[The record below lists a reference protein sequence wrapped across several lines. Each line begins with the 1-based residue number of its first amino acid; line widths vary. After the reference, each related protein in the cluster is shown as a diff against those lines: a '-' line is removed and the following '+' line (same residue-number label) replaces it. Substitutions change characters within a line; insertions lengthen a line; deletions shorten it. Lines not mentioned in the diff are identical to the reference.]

1 MARQA
6 FRKFLPVFDPVLVER
21 SAAETVTKGGI
32 MLPEKSQGKVLQ
44 ATVVAVRSGSKGKGG
59 EVQPVSVKVGDKVL
73 LPEYGGTKRPT
84 ARAPEAPGT
93 RGPPPPRAGARCQG
107 ARAELR
113 EAQPKTGRPRPSL
126 PPPLVAHAGNPS
138 PRLLRL
144 RRSVVAMDSP
154 WNELTLAFSRTSMFP
169 FFDIAHYLV
178 SVMALKH
185 QPGECGAPRTGPLG
199 MPLTARTA

>member
-1 MARQA
+1 M
-6 FRKFLPVFDPVLVER
+6 
-21 SAAETVTKGGI
+21 AAEQQEYE
-32 MLPEKSQGKVLQ
+32 LRQPESRQDRPLESFFPYLTDG
-44 ATVVAVRSGSKGKGG
+44 
-59 EVQPVSVKVGDKVL
+59 QPPARPRL
-73 LPEYGGTKRPT
+73 LGHAARPL
-84 ARAPEAPGT
+84 RAPAPG
-93 RGPPPPRAGARCQG
+93 
-107 ARAELR
+107 
-113 EAQPKTGRPRPSL
+113 S
-126 PPPLVAHAGNPS
+126 PS

-144 RRSVVAMDSP
+144 RRRSVVAMDGP